1 MKRSL
6 LRWSGVAALALFI
19 GTGSLS
25 AQTAFSIGDSVG
37 VNTNTTYP
45 TLFRRLVQDPACSV
59 SVPCVELSAMG
70 MGAGDIT
77 ELAWYCNAPVIATDI
92 PV

>member
-1 MKRSL
+1 MVRC
-6 LRWSGVAALALFI
+6 VAALALFI

-45 TLFRRLVQDPACSV
+45 Y
-59 SVPCVELSAMG
+59 LSATG
-70 MGAGDIT
+70 TRPSVFSICTLRQNFLRGC
-77 ELAWYCNAPVIATDI
+77 W
-92 PV
+92 